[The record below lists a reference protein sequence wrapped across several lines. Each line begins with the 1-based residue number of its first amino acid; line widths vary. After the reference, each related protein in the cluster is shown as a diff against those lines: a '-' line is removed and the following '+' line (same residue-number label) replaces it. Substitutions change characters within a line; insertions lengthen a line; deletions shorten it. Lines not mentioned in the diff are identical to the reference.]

1 MTVQP
6 MLMPQKDNQ
15 GDGLMRKSVLILT
28 ISCLILFV
36 SNIILGYFLIDR
48 SITLSYVRASEA
60 STARSLS
67 ILQLA
72 LLHEWK
78 GKSKIEIIKEIQK
91 ISDDS
96 KDLQAITKE
105 EGDTVWLDDI
115 PMVFSKDR
123 LIKIGSKEISSH

>member
-1 MTVQP
+1 MTMQP
-6 MLMPQKDNQ
+6 MLILPKDNQ
-15 GDGLMRKSVLILT
+15 GDGLMQKSVLILA
-28 ISCLILFV
+28 ISCLVLFT

-48 SITLSYVRASEA
+48 SITLSYVKASDA

-67 ILQLA
+67 ILQLT

-91 ISDDS
+91 ISDNIRDF
-96 KDLQAITKE
+96 QAITKI

-115 PMVFSKDR
+115 PMAFAKDR
-123 LIKIGSKEISSH
+123 LIKIGDKEISRR

>member
-1 MTVQP
+1 MQ
-6 MLMPQKDNQ
+6 
-15 GDGLMRKSVLILT
+15 KSVLILT
-28 ISCLILFV
+28 ISCLTLFT

-67 ILQLA
+67 ILQLT

-91 ISDDS
+91 ISDNS
-96 KDLQAITKE
+96 MVFPIVIKY
-105 EGDTVWLDDI
+105 EGDTIWFDDT
-115 PMVFSKDR
+115 PLEFSKNQ
-123 LIKIGSKEISSH
+123 LVKIGDKEISRR

>member
-1 MTVQP
+1 MTLQP
-6 MLMPQKDNQ
+6 MLIFPKDNQ
-15 GDGLMRKSVLILT
+15 GDGLMQKSVLILT
-28 ISCLILFV
+28 ISCLTLFT

-67 ILQLA
+67 ILQLT

-91 ISDDS
+91 ISDNS
-96 KDLQAITKE
+96 MVFPIVIKY
-105 EGDTVWLDDI
+105 EGDTIWFDDT
-115 PMVFSKDR
+115 PLEFSKNQ
-123 LIKIGSKEISSH
+123 LVKIGDKEISRR